1 MIPSLPLPLVSAL
14 VLAFLLA
21 VLVLRRDR
29 PGLLVALVGLC
40 ALQAA
45 AIALAQHYGNVA
57 FRSLQ
62 PISAAAIPPL
72 AWAAFQF
79 SAVRGPR
86 LLPDAAHLAGP
97 VLALVASLVLPAL
110 LDALVPALFLG
121 YGGAILLAAWRGAD
135 ALPRLPF
142 AAGDTPGLVWKVIA
156 LSLVVSA
163 LGDILFTAAA
173 MSGRSHLLPWIVATW
188 SSLTLL
194 AVGAL
199 VLARSVGRGKRDP
212 APGAASIPHD
222 PVADEELVARLDTL
236 LESRRLYLEP
246 ELTLARLARA
256 LHVPVKQLSSAI
268 NRNTGGNV
276 SRHVNGY
283 RIREACRALEAGAS
297 VTQAMLDSGFNTKS
311 NFNREFRRITGRTPS
326 VWRRSATDGTRPP

>member
-1 MIPSLPLPLVSAL
+1 MMPSLPLPLVSAL

-21 VLVLRRDR
+21 VLLLRRDR
-29 PGLLVALVGLC
+29 PGLFAALVGLC
-40 ALQAA
+40 AVQAA
-45 AIALAQHYGNVA
+45 VIALAHHYGIAA

-62 PISAAAIPPL
+62 PITAAAIPPL

-79 SAVRGPR
+79 SAVGRPR
-86 LLPDAAHLAGP
+86 LLPDLAHLAGP
-97 VLALVASLVLPAL
+97 LLALAAALFLPAL
-110 LDALVPALFLG
+110 LDALIPALFLG

-135 ALPRLPF
+135 ALPCLPF

-156 LSLVVSA
+156 LSLMVSA

-173 MSGRSHLLPWIVATW
+173 LGGRSDWLPWIVALW

-194 AVGAL
+194 SVGGL
-199 VLARSVGRGKRDP
+199 VLVQSLGRGKVDP
-212 APGAASIPHD
+212 ASRVAPIPHD
-222 PVADEELVARLDTL
+222 PEADDELVARLDTL
-236 LESRRLYLEP
+236 LESRRLCLDP

-256 LHVPVKQLSSAI
+256 LHVPVKQLSAAI
-268 NRNTGGNV
+268 NRSTGSNV

-297 VTQAMLDSGFNTKS
+297 VTEAMLASGFNTKS
-311 NFNREFRRITGRTPS
+311 NFNREFRRVTGRTPS
-326 VWRRSATDGTRPP
+326 AWRRIGAGGTSPQ

>member
-1 MIPSLPLPLVSAL
+1 MPSLPLPLVSAL

-29 PGLLVALVGLC
+29 SGLFVALVGLC

-45 AIALAQHYGNVA
+45 AIALAQHYGIVA

-62 PISAAAIPPL
+62 PITAAAIPPL

-79 SAVRGPR
+79 SAVRRPR
-86 LLPDAAHLAGP
+86 LLPDLAHLAGP
-97 VLALVASLVLPAL
+97 VLAVAASLVLPAL
-110 LDALVPALFLG
+110 LDALIPVLFLG
-121 YGGAILLAAWRGAD
+121 YGGAILRAAWRGAD

-142 AAGDTPGLVWKVIA
+142 TTGDTPGLVWKVIA
-156 LSLVVSA
+156 LSLMVSA

-173 MSGRSHLLPWIVATW
+173 LSGRSDLLPWIVALW

-194 AVGAL
+194 AVGGL
-199 VLARSVGRGKRDP
+199 VLAQSLGRGKRDP
-212 APGAASIPHD
+212 DRGVGPIHHD
-222 PVADEELVARLDTL
+222 PEADEELVVRLDVL
-236 LESRRLYLEP
+236 LESRKLYLDP
-246 ELTLARLARA
+246 ELTLARLSRA
-256 LHVPVKQLSSAI
+256 LHVPAKQLSAAI

-297 VTQAMLDSGFNTKS
+297 VTEAMLDSGFNTKS
-311 NFNREFRRITGRTPS
+311 NFNREFRRITGQTPS
-326 VWRRSATDGTRPP
+326 IWRRTATAGRPP